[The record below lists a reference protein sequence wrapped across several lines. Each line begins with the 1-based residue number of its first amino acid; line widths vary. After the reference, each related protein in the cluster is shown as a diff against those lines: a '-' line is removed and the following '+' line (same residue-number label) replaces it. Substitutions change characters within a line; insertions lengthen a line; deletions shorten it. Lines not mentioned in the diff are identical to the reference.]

1 WHDSVLECAKEGGS
15 LSVFR
20 SREEHE
26 LLVKLAKNFGLKGY
40 DKFWV

>member
-1 WHDSVLECAKEGGS
+1 
-15 LSVFR
+15 
-20 SREEHE
+20 EHE